1 MSRGESKG
9 AAASPDDHPFVRRPH
24 RTLLRLSLPVLV
36 SLVAEPL
43 SGLVDTAFV
52 SRLGATP
59 LAALGVGAVLLSSVF
74 WVFNF
79 LGIGTQTEV
88 ARALG
93 AGAAARA
100 REVSGIALALAAG
113 LGVVL
118 AAAGWPSVGPA
129 ATAMGAEGAVHEG
142 ATVYLRIRIL
152 GGPAML
158 LMMASFGA
166 LRGLQDMR
174 TPLWIAV
181 GSNALNAA
189 LDAVLIF
196 GLGPVPALGIAG
208 AAWATTASQWI
219 GAAWA
224 VAAVRRRIGL
234 PPRLHPRDA
243 LDLLVVGRDLF
254 IRTGLLVVFILFAT
268 RAATRIGA
276 DSGAA
281 HQAVRQ
287 VWLFTA
293 LVLDAYAATAQ
304 SLIGYFLGAGLV
316 AQTRRVAAIA
326 CGWGFVTGFALAL
339 GMWLGEGPVA
349 ALLVPES
356 ARALF
361 ASAWLVSALAQ
372 PLNALSFVTDGIHWG
387 ARDYR
392 YLRNAMLTATG
403 LGLTAIALLDESA
416 PGALTRVW
424 LATAAWIAVR
434 SALGVA
440 RIWPGLGA
448 APLRPV
454 KSRGLRSEER
464 REAS

>member
-1 MSRGESKG
+1 M
-9 AAASPDDHPFVRRPH
+9 
-24 RTLLRLSLPVLV
+24 LL

-43 SGLVDTAFV
+43 TGLVDTAFV
-52 SRLGATP
+52 SRLGAAP

-79 LGIGTQTEV
+79 LGISTQTEV
-88 ARALG
+88 ARAHG
-93 AGAAARA
+93 AGASARA
-100 REVSGIALALAAG
+100 RETGGIALALAAG
-113 LGVVL
+113 FGTLLAVVGWPGVDL
-118 AAAGWPSVGPA
+118 AAS
-129 ATAMGAEGAVHEG
+129 AMGAEGVVHEG
-142 ATVYLRIRIL
+142 ATVYLRIRFL
-152 GGPAML
+152 GGPATL

-208 AAWATTASQWI
+208 AAWATTASQWV

-224 VAAVRRRIGL
+224 VAAVRRRIGF
-234 PPRLHPRDA
+234 PSRLHARDA
-243 LDLLVVGRDLF
+243 RHLLVVGRDLF
-254 IRTGLLVVFILFAT
+254 IRTGLLVTFILFTT

-293 LVLDAYAATAQ
+293 FVLDAYAATAQ
-304 SLIGYFLGAGLV
+304 SLIGYFLGANRV
-316 AQTRRVAAIA
+316 AQARRVAGVAS
-326 CGWGFVTGFALAL
+326 GWGLATGFALAL

-349 ALLVPES
+349 MLLVPEG
-356 ARALF
+356 ARSIF
-361 ASAWLVSALAQ
+361 AAAWLVSAAAQ

-403 LGLTAIALLDESA
+403 LGLTAIALIDEST

-434 SALGVA
+434 TALGIA
-440 RIWPGLGA
+440 RVWPGLGA

-454 KSRGLRSEER
+454 KSRALRSEER
-464 REAS
+464 REAP

>member
-1 MSRGESKG
+1 M
-9 AAASPDDHPFVRRPH
+9 
-24 RTLLRLSLPVLV
+24 
-36 SLVAEPL
+36 
-43 SGLVDTAFV
+43 
-52 SRLGATP
+52 SRLGAAP
-59 LAALGVGAVLLSSVF
+59 LAALGVGAVLMSSIF
-74 WVFNF
+74 WIFNF

-88 ARALG
+88 ARAHG
-93 AGAAARA
+93 AGASARA
-100 REVSGIALALAAG
+100 RETSGVALALAAG
-113 LGVVL
+113 LGTLLAVV
-118 AAAGWPSVGPA
+118 GWPSVGPA
-129 ATAMGAEGAVHEG
+129 ASAMGAEGALHEG
-142 ATVYLRIRIL
+142 AAVYLRIRIL
-152 GGPAML
+152 GGPATL

-208 AAWATTASQWI
+208 AAWATTASQWV

-224 VAAVRRRIGL
+224 LAAVRRRIGF
-234 PPRLHPRDA
+234 PSRLHARDA
-243 LDLLVVGRDLF
+243 RHLLVVGRDLF
-254 IRTGLLVVFILFAT
+254 IRTGLLVTFILFTT

-276 DSGAA
+276 DAGAA

-293 LVLDAYAATAQ
+293 FVLDAYAATAQ
-304 SLIGYFLGAGLV
+304 SLIGYFLGANRV
-316 AQTRRVAAIA
+316 AQARRVAGVAS
-326 CGWGFVTGFALAL
+326 GWGLATGFALAL

-349 ALLVPES
+349 VLLVPEG
-356 ARALF
+356 ARSLF
-361 ASAWLVSALAQ
+361 AAAWLVSAATQ

-403 LGLTAIALLDESA
+403 LGLTAIALIDESA
-416 PGALTRVW
+416 PGALTRLW
-424 LATAAWIAVR
+424 LATAGWIAVR
-434 SALGVA
+434 TALGVA
-440 RIWPGLGA
+440 RVWPGLGA

-454 KSRGLRSEER
+454 KSRALRSEER
-464 REAS
+464 REAP